1 MIAFWIAF
9 ALLAIIALAVTVYN
23 IVDGIKKA
31 QKELER
37 MEYENNSKKES
48 ASH

>member
-9 ALLAIIALAVTVYN
+9 ALLAIIALAVTTYN

-31 QKELER
+31 KKELER
-37 MEYENNSKKES
+37 MEYESKS
-48 ASH
+48 

>member
-9 ALLAIIALAVTVYN
+9 ALLAIIALAVTTYN

-31 QKELER
+31 KKKLER
-37 MEYENNSKKES
+37 MEYESKS
-48 ASH
+48 

>member
-9 ALLAIIALAVTVYN
+9 AVLAIISLAVTTYN

-31 QKELER
+31 KKELER
-37 MEYENNSKKES
+37 IEYDSKS
-48 ASH
+48 